1 MLFLLI
7 AGHAL
12 ADYPLQNEAMATCK
26 DRHAKLP
33 LQESV
38 PWYYWL
44 LAHALV
50 HGLVVALIVAFW
62 TGNKELGV
70 LFGILEAAAHLVIDT
85 LKCERV
91 TSIHVDQL
99 LHVACKVA
107 WWAMIANG
115 TLNHLN

>member
-33 LQESV
+33 LQKSV

-44 LAHALV
+44 TMHALI
-50 HGLVVALIVAFW
+50 HGMVVAIIIWAW
-62 TGNKELGV
+62 EGDKELAV
-70 LFGILEAAAHLVIDT
+70 IFGLLESAAHWVIDA
-85 LKCERV
+85 LKCEGV
-91 TSIHVDQL
+91 TNIHMDQALHLICKL
-99 LHVACKVA
+99 LWFALITNHV
-107 WWAMIANG
+107 IR
-115 TLNHLN
+115 